1 MADRV
6 LGTSFLYLQEE
17 VILEDRVTLFAITS
31 RPLLA
36 V

>member
-17 VILEDRVTLFAITS
+17 LRLEDPVTLFAITS
-31 RPLLA
+31 RPLL
-36 V
+36 VV